1 MAKLKPAAFA
11 QPRNDNVSR
20 GVSGDV
26 SGKPPRPAFPLPLK
40 RSPRSASGPLVH
52 PRAKPTLVQRSWL
65 VRGLSQA
72 GYKLPLFDHLGQRIG
87 NRTIQSCI
95 NQGWAEPW
103 FDNPLKPDWM
113 VCKLTE
119 EGRRIL
125 GVTGPEHN

>member
-1 MAKLKPAAFA
+1 MAKLKPASFA
-11 QPRNDNVSR
+11 RPQNDNVSR
-20 GVSGDV
+20 GESDK
-26 SGKPPRPAFPLPLK
+26 STRRAFSLPLK
-40 RSPRSASGPLVH
+40 RSPRSASGPLAH

-87 NRTIQSCI
+87 SRTIQSCI

-103 FDNPLKPDWM
+103 FTNPLKPDWL

-119 EGRRIL
+119 EGRRML
-125 GVTGPEHN
+125 GVTGREGE

>member
-1 MAKLKPAAFA
+1 MAKLNPATFA
-11 QPRNDNVSR
+11 RPQNDNVSR
-20 GVSGDV
+20 GEPD
-26 SGKPPRPAFPLPLK
+26 KPTRRAFPLPLK

-52 PRAKPTLVQRSWL
+52 PRAKPTMVQRSWL

-103 FDNPLKPDWM
+103 FENPLKPDWL
-113 VCKLTE
+113 VCKLTA
-119 EGRRIL
+119 EGRRML
-125 GVTGPEHN
+125 GVTSREHN

>member
-11 QPRNDNVSR
+11 RPENGNVSR
-20 GVSGDV
+20 GNPGPLT
-26 SGKPPRPAFPLPLK
+26 KRAFPLPLK
-40 RSPRSASGPLVH
+40 RPPRSTSGPLVH
-52 PRAKPTLVQRSWL
+52 PRARPTLVQRSWL

-87 NRTIQSCI
+87 SRTIQSCI

-103 FDNPLKPDWM
+103 FDNPIKPDWL

-119 EGRRIL
+119 EGRRML
-125 GVTGPEHN
+125 GVTGHEHN

>member
-1 MAKLKPAAFA
+1 MAKLNPATFA
-11 QPRNDNVSR
+11 RPQNDKVSR
-20 GVSGDV
+20 GLSD
-26 SGKPPRPAFPLPLK
+26 KPTRHAFPLPLKLK

-72 GYKLPLFDHLGQRIG
+72 GSKLPLFDHLGQRIG

-103 FDNPLKPDWM
+103 FENPLKPDWL

-119 EGRRIL
+119 EGRRML
-125 GVTGPEHN
+125 GVTGRERD